1 MKIGSRFLG
10 RLLGVSH
17 GCLERRPVLEEGQSE
32 VHFQCGKR
40 PERGSQGKR
49 AVPIE
54 QVNLNGLIP
63 PAEGPLKAV
72 HTWVSVA
79 HHWPH
84 SNSHNP

>member
-17 GCLERRPVLEEGQSE
+17 GCLERRSVLEEGQSE

-54 QVNLNGLIP
+54 
-63 PAEGPLKAV
+63 
-72 HTWVSVA
+72 
-79 HHWPH
+79 
-84 SNSHNP
+84 

>member
-10 RLLGVSH
+10 QLLGVSH

-54 QVNLNGLIP
+54 QVSLNGLIP
-63 PAEGPLKAV
+63 QLKGLSRPF
-72 HTWVSVA
+72 TRG
-79 HHWPH
+79 
-84 SNSHNP
+84 